1 MLHVSNT
8 VKIRREEIK
17 KYSTAL
23 LFVDSSLMMTIIIET
38 YSIPWGQILL

>member
-1 MLHVSNT
+1 MLHIYNA

-23 LFVDSSLMMTIIIET
+23 LFVDSPLMMTISIET
-38 YSIPWGQILL
+38 HGIS